1 MIIRR
6 ASRFGSKAGFDR
18 PFLAPLAET
27 VIERYGSVYAE
38 LDRNRAAIMQ
48 TLTSEE
54 ERFRST
60 VDSGVA
66 HLMTRLEQLRAEG
79 HTSLDGATSSGLYTT
94 YGLPLEITR
103 DIAREH
109 GLEVDE
115 AGFHRAMEAHR
126 LASGAGALQD
136 DQAAADETQIYGGL
150 LADLQASGKLGPEG
164 VSYDPYSGLETEGPL
179 LALVCDGRAVEA
191 ASPGERVAVVL
202 PATHFYVESGGQV
215 SDTGTIVSTREPR
228 WEIRVQDMRRPVAG
242 MVAHIGEV
250 VHGMPR
256 LGDTAIAAVDAERR
270 WDIMRNHTA
279 THLLHASLRALLGQ
293 HARQAGSLVA
303 PDRLRFDFTHPR
315 AVTAEELE
323 RIEAMVN
330 DAVLANHELDMRERP
345 RGEAV
350 SEGAMALF
358 GETYGETVR
367 TISIGDA
374 PRFSYE
380 LCGGTHVPQTGV
392 IGPFV
397 ILSES
402 SVAAGI
408 RRIEAATGRAA
419 LGLIR
424 ARLASLSQAA
434 ARLGVAPE
442 VVESRVEGLLAE
454 REELVRQVAAAQ
466 GAAALDAYRSLQPQQ
481 TLGVAVLT
489 GLVPNASA
497 EVLRE
502 LTDRFRTEHPTGV
515 AVLAS
520 APEGKPV
527 IVAAVSQDLVARGL
541 HAGEMVK
548 AVAAEVGGGGG
559 GKPQLAQAGGKDPS
573 RLPDALRLVPG
584 WIEAHLR

>member
-1 MIIRR
+1 
-6 ASRFGSKAGFDR
+6 
-18 PFLAPLAET
+18 
-27 VIERYGSVYAE
+27 
-38 LDRNRAAIMQ
+38 
-48 TLTSEE
+48 
-54 ERFRST
+54 
-60 VDSGVA
+60 
-66 HLMTRLEQLRAEG
+66 
-79 HTSLDGATSSGLYTT
+79 
-94 YGLPLEITR
+94 
-103 DIAREH
+103 
-109 GLEVDE
+109 
-115 AGFHRAMEAHR
+115 
-126 LASGAGALQD
+126 
-136 DQAAADETQIYGGL
+136 
-150 LADLQASGKLGPEG
+150 
-164 VSYDPYSGLETEGPL
+164 
-179 LALVCDGRAVEA
+179 
-191 ASPGERVAVVL
+191 
-202 PATHFYVESGGQV
+202 
-215 SDTGTIVSTREPR
+215 
-228 WEIRVQDMRRPVAG
+228 
-242 MVAHIGEV
+242 
-250 VHGMPR
+250 
-256 LGDTAIAAVDAERR
+256 
-270 WDIMRNHTA
+270 
-279 THLLHASLRALLGQ
+279 
-293 HARQAGSLVA
+293 
-303 PDRLRFDFTHPR
+303 
-315 AVTAEELE
+315 
-323 RIEAMVN
+323 
-330 DAVLANHELDMRERP
+330 
-345 RGEAV
+345 
-350 SEGAMALF
+350 
-358 GETYGETVR
+358 
-367 TISIGDA
+367 
-374 PRFSYE
+374 
-380 LCGGTHVPQTGV
+380 
-392 IGPFV
+392 V